1 MNDARQYRDSL
12 LSQHS
17 LYYRSVVIDKTRL
30 LFCEGSF
37 NIGNLIIIKKSKI
50 SDCTML
56 YLSICKDYQKISLY
70 FLTGMAA
77 ALACA
82 LFFVKVCGRE
92 IVYSMLL
99 SLTIG
104 FFLTAVLE
112 YATVTRY
119 FKRNRSISL

>member
-1 MNDARQYRDSL
+1 MG
-12 LSQHS
+12 H
-17 LYYRSVVIDKTRL
+17 V
-30 LFCEGSF
+30 
-37 NIGNLIIIKKSKI
+37 NLIFVFTGFCGYIALVLVFYS
-50 SDCTML
+50 ML

-112 YATVTRY
+112 YATVKRY
-119 FKRNRSISL
+119 FKRNSNRYRSSFFVFWQVLEAGGDQFFVYPRSVYS

>member
-1 MNDARQYRDSL
+1 MG
-12 LSQHS
+12 H
-17 LYYRSVVIDKTRL
+17 V
-30 LFCEGSF
+30 
-37 NIGNLIIIKKSKI
+37 NLIFVFTGFCGYIALVLVFYS
-50 SDCTML
+50 ML

-112 YATVTRY
+112 YATV
-119 FKRNRSISL
+119 KRFVYPRSVYS